1 MLKYPQPGAVK
12 TRMIPALG
20 ARRACELHRALTA
33 QTLRGARGLAAD
45 VEVEVEA
52 RVAGAPDAAAVEA
65 WLGAGLS
72 IREQGEGDLG
82 QRMERAVRE
91 AFESGA
97 GAVVVIGGDCPELT
111 AGHLASAFEVL
122 ENGDVVLGPAADGGY
137 YLIGLRGPRPEL
149 FRGITWGG
157 AEVRAQTL
165 AAARGLGVEVVE
177 FELLRDVDVPEDL
190 AVWAQTP
197 AAQSAGRDGVSVII
211 PARNEAAHLPATLAA
226 IRREAVHEVIVV
238 DAGSGDATAAVARAD
253 EAIVLESAAGRA
265 AQLNRGAA
273 VATGEFLLF
282 LHADTLPPADFPA
295 LIRATL
301 GSDGVVGGAFEFKI
315 AGDFRGREVIER
327 GTNRRARNRQMP
339 YGDQG
344 LFVKRET
351 FAQMGGFPDQP
362 IMEDYEFVRRLRR
375 FGRIAIAPA
384 AAITSGR
391 RWQRHGA
398 LATTLIN
405 QLMVLGY
412 RLGVA
417 PARLAAWYRRE

>member
-33 QTLRGARGLAAD
+33 QTLAEVRSFAARTS
-45 VEVEVEA
+45 VELEA
-52 RVAGAPDAAAVEA
+52 RVAGAPDAAASEA
-65 WLGAGLS
+65 WLGAGVM

-82 QRMERAVRE
+82 ARMERAVRL
-91 AFESGA
+91 AFDEGA

-111 AGHLASAFEVL
+111 AGHLASAFEVS
-122 ENGDVVLGPAADGGY
+122 ENGDVVLGPATDGGY
-137 YLIGLRGPRPEL
+137 YLIGLRRPRPEL

-165 AAARGLGVEVVE
+165 AVARGLGAEVVE
-177 FELLRDVDVPEDL
+177 FEPLRDVDVPEDL
-190 AVWAQTP
+190 AVWARTP
-197 AAQSAGRDGVSVII
+197 AAQQAGRGGVSVII

-238 DAGSGDATAAVARAD
+238 DGGSTDGTMAIARAD

-265 AQLNRGAA
+265 AQMNRGAA
-273 VATGEFLLF
+273 AATGEFLLF
-282 LHADTLPPADFPA
+282 LHADTLLPPNYPE
-295 LIRATL
+295 LVRATL
-301 GSDGVVGGAFEFKI
+301 AGDGVVAGAFEFKI
-315 AGDFRGREVIER
+315 ADDFPGRGVIER
-327 GTNRRARNRQMP
+327 GTNRRARNRQLP

-344 LFVKRET
+344 LFVRREV
-351 FAQMGGFPDQP
+351 FERVGGFPEQP

-375 FGRIAIAPA
+375 LGTIVIAPA
-384 AAITSGR
+384 PAITSGR
-391 RWQRHGA
+391 RWRRRGA
-398 LATTLIN
+398 VVTTLIN
-405 QLMVLGY
+405 QLIVLGY

-417 PARLAAWYRRE
+417 PARLARWYRGV